1 MMSDLRAPSWRAVKN
16 RGKYRPNRPAA
27 LTARPQPAR
36 PVGKRRGDLCLR
48 VGTLCGKVSRMEQ
61 HVAAEHLQVIRT
73 LMERSA
79 VYRRTLGPIMV
90 FVGAVGSGAAL
101 GGIALGIEG
110 LRAFCAWW
118 LVAALVAIAGAF
130 AIARRQ
136 ALEDGER
143 FWSPPALR
151 VTQALLPPLAAGLFL
166 SLALIVFA
174 PGDVR
179 WLFVLG
185 TALFY
190 GCAVP
195 RGTNLFGWLIIVL
208 AAASLFTRLVFA
220 PGAAAA
226 VDHALMGGFFGGAHL
241 AYGAYLFM
249 TEPRKTPA

>member
-1 MMSDLRAPSWRAVKN
+1 
-16 RGKYRPNRPAA
+16 
-27 LTARPQPAR
+27 
-36 PVGKRRGDLCLR
+36 
-48 VGTLCGKVSRMEQ
+48 MEQ

-79 VYRRTLGPIMV
+79 LYRRTLGPIMV
-90 FVGAVGSGAAL
+90 YVGAVGGGAAM
-101 GGIALGIEG
+101 GGIALGIEA

-136 ALEDGER
+136 ALEDGEP
-143 FWSPPALR
+143 FWSPPAMR
-151 VTQALLPPLAAGLFL
+151 VTQALLPPLAAGLLL

-174 PGDVR
+174 PDYLR

-185 TALFY
+185 NALLY
-190 GCAVP
+190 GCAVHAAGTFMP
-195 RGTNLFGWLIIVL
+195 RGMKLFGWLIIVL
-208 AAASLFTRLVFA
+208 AGAVLFTRPVFA
-220 PGAAAA
+220 PGATATA
-226 VDHALMGGFFGGAHL
+226 DHALMGAFFGGAHL